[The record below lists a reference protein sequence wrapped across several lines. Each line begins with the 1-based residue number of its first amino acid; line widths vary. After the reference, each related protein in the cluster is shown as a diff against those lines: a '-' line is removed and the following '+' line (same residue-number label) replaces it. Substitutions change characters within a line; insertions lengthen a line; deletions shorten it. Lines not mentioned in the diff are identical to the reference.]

1 VNRNGIP
8 AAIDVEFELD
18 APKRPRSQAHREPP
32 ATVGQTPRLTRLMAL
47 AIKCLGMVETGEF
60 LDYAELARAGHVT
73 RARMSQ
79 IMNLANLAP
88 DIQEQILFLPP
99 SGAGRSPLT
108 ETAVR
113 KIACQPFWSRQRNQ
127 WQRLRKEAQC

>member
-1 VNRNGIP
+1 MNRNGIP

-18 APKRPRSQAHREPP
+18 APKRPRSQANRELPR
-32 ATVGQTPRLTRLMAL
+32 TVRQTPRLTRLMAL
-47 AIKCLGMVETGEF
+47 AIKCLGMVEGGEI
-60 LDYAELARAGHVT
+60 LDYAELSRAGHVT

-79 IMNLANLAP
+79 IMNLVNLAP

-99 SGAGRSPLT
+99 TEERSPHT